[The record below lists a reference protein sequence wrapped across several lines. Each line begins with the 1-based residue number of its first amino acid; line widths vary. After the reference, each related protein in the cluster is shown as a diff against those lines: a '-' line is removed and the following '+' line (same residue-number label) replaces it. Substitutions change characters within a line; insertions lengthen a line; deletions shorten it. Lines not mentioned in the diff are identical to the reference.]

1 MNTKNENCEPAKV
14 CPKCGDKLTGH
25 EDENGTLCRF
35 CLTYQPVDETGTGT
49 ITFETSP
56 TFPPHDADVITN

>member
-1 MNTKNENCEPAKV
+1 MNTKDENQKQVKMCQ
-14 CPKCGDKLTGH
+14 KCNDRLTGH
-25 EDENGTLCRF
+25 EDENGILCRF

-56 TFPPHDADVITN
+56 TFLPPDAI